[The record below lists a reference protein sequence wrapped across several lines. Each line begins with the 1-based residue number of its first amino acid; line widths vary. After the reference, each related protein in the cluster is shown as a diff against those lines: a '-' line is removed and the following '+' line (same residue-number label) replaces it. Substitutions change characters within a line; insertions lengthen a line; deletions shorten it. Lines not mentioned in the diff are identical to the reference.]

1 MRLLRDVRNLLGNYL
16 LKSGIYHY
24 YRGEYKR
31 AVGYLGRMLEPQ
43 EGADGVDTQMARY
56 YLTQTCIASA
66 EQHEEAGRPEAAVRE
81 YRQALVHSPGYADL
95 HHRIGRLLQQMGR
108 PSEAADSYRAALAIN
123 GDFLDARLSLAFAL
137 LGMGNSA
144 EALKEFQGTRDLAQR
159 AVEEPFVRGR
169 EALIAGQHEEAEE
182 CMREAFLRRPH
193 QFTHFF
199 RLGLQ
204 ALQRERYEEAVEALR
219 SACDSQC
226 GFPDAHNTFGVALAE
241 SGQPAAAVAQFRRA
255 LRCNPDYVVARLNLA
270 HTLLG
275 LGHALEAEQ
284 EVRAV
289 LRAEPQNAAG
299 RALLQALEGRRRL
312 VAGR

>member
-31 AVGYLGRMLEPQ
+31 AVAYLERMLEPS
-43 EGADGVDTQMARY
+43 EGARGVDAQMARY

-66 EQHEEAGRPEAAVRE
+66 EEHEEAGRPEAAVRD
-81 YRQALVHSPGYADL
+81 YRQALAHSPGYADL
-95 HHRIGRLLQQMGR
+95 HHRIGRLLQRLGR
-108 PSEAADSYRAALAIN
+108 AAEAAESYRAALAIN

-137 LGMGNSA
+137 LATGSPA
-144 EALKEFQGTRDLAQR
+144 EALKEFERSRDLALR

-193 QFTHFF
+193 QFAHYF

-204 ALQRERYEEAVEALR
+204 ALQRERYEEAVEDLQR
-219 SACDSQC
+219 ACEAQC
-226 GFPDAHNTFGVALAE
+226 GFPDALNTLGVALAE
-241 SGQPAAAVAQFRRA
+241 SGQAAAAVAQFRRA

-270 HTLLG
+270 HTLLS

-289 LRAEPQNAAG
+289 LRAEPENAAA
-299 RALLQALEGRRRL
+299 RALQQALAGRRR
-312 VAGR
+312 VGAGR